1 VAQSRRLTLAGRNMD
16 SAADRRL
23 RLAEPP
29 KRTAESAV
37 ECAENA
43 RGGPGF
49 KSPRARHFSRFASFH
64 AG

>member
-29 KRTAESAV
+29 KRTAELAV
-37 ECAENA
+37 GCAQNA
-43 RGGPGF
+43 RKSPGF
-49 KSPRARHFSRFASFH
+49 KSPRARQIGKAHSTE
-64 AG
+64 